1 MTQEEFSR
9 LAPRLRRRM
18 LSVARRFFGND
29 DDAEDATQEALAKL
43 WQRCRMLSAER
54 NIDALAVMIA
64 KNECVD
70 IYRRREQTLSIDEQ
84 TPLQLAS
91 EGEEADA
98 ALLQQERQ
106 TEIDAAIGKLQKREQ
121 QILRLR
127 YEDEQTT
134 RQIAL
139 QTGIPHPS
147 VQSMLSMAKKKLKQY
162 LKNNKEK

>member
-1 MTQEEFSR
+1 M
-9 LAPRLRRRM
+9 
-18 LSVARRFFGND
+18 
-29 DDAEDATQEALAKL
+29 